1 MNLETRFQ
9 DFSLLVKKYAQD
21 LQNLRN
27 RYEHVDPNDMN
38 FYYAS
43 ITDPNSIA
51 HIDDNKSGD
60 DHNGHN
66 NCERRTGENNNC
78 DRNAS
83 KNNKSAEKRERK
95 KTMKIRANKKN
106 TYDQ

>member
-1 MNLETRFQ
+1 
-9 DFSLLVKKYAQD
+9 
-21 LQNLRN
+21 
-27 RYEHVDPNDMN
+27 MN

-83 KNNKSAEKRERK
+83 KNNKSADKMGAKKQQKRERTK
-95 KTMKIRANKKN
+95 RDMC
-106 TYDQ
+106 DQ